1 MELKKFEDLNISSE
15 VKRAIRDL
23 GFENATPIQSQS
35 IDLILDGKDIFGQ
48 SQTGTGKTGA
58 FAIPCIEKIDGSNKN
73 LQAIVLCPTRELAM
87 QVSEEFRKFLKYKKD
102 VKVLPVYGGQQ
113 IDRQIT
119 ALRKGVQIVVG
130 TPGRVMDHMR
140 RKTIKFSDLK
150 MVILDEADE
159 MLNMGFREDIE
170 SILEKTNQDR
180 QTILFSATLPKA
192 ILKIINTFQN
202 DPEHIKIQKKEITVT
217 NIEQKYM
224 VVPERSKF
232 EALCRVIDVQ
242 NPNLAIVF
250 CNTKRR
256 VDDVVEK
263 LQKRGYFAA
272 GLHGDLKQL
281 QRDVVMKKFRTRTL
295 RVLVAT
301 DVAARG
307 IDVDDVE
314 LVLNFDLPQE
324 AEYYVHRIGRTGRA
338 GKKGFS
344 VSLVTSREI
353 RRLKEII
360 SYTKSVINED
370 KPPSIT
376 DIEKAKSEQ
385 YFASIKKVMEKDN
398 LEKYKQLIYNYV
410 GEGYELIDIAS
421 AILKLQLHNDAI
433 EDVDFNERRRGRDNN
448 RGSNNNGGGRRG
460 NNGGKTSGKGSGNL
474 DGKSSTRLFFNVG
487 KKDRI
492 SPKDLVGAIANE
504 SGISSNNIGSIDI
517 FNEFSFVDVSKN
529 FADTVLSKVNGK
541 KLRGK
546 SISVE
551 KAKKNKR

>member
-1 MELKKFEDLNISSE
+1 MEAMKFEDLNISSD

-23 GFENATPIQSQS
+23 GFEYATPIQSQS
-35 IDLILDGKDIFGQ
+35 IDLILEGRDIFGQ

-58 FAIPCIEKIDGSNKN
+58 FAIPCIEKIDPTDRN
-73 LQAIVLCPTRELAM
+73 LQAIILCPTRELAM

-113 IDRQIT
+113 IDRQIM
-119 ALRKGVQIVVG
+119 ALRKGVQIVIG

-140 RKTIKFSDLK
+140 RKTIKFENLK

-170 SILEKTNQDR
+170 TILKKTNQDR
-180 QTILFSATLPKA
+180 QTILFSATLPKT

-202 DPEHIKIQKKEITVT
+202 NPEHIKIQKKEVTVS
-217 NIEQKYM
+217 NIQQKYM

-263 LQKRGYFAA
+263 LQHRGFFAA

-281 QRDVVMKKFRTRTL
+281 QRDVVMKKFRSRTL
-295 RVLVAT
+295 RILVAT

-314 LVLNFDLPQE
+314 LVVNFDLPQE

-338 GKKGFS
+338 GKSGFS
-344 VSLVTSREI
+344 VSLIPSREI

-360 SYTKSVINED
+360 RYTKSVISED
-370 KPPSIT
+370 KPPSINQ
-376 DIEKAKSEQ
+376 IEQARAEQ
-385 YFASIKKVMEKDN
+385 YFSKVKKV
-398 LEKYKQLIYNYV
+398 LENDDLKKYKELVYAYV
-410 GEGYELIDIAS
+410 NEGYDLLDITS
-421 AILKLQLHNDAI
+421 AILKLQLYTPT
-433 EDVDFNERRRGRDNN
+433 VDNVSFTDNKRSSQSNSGGN
-448 RGSNNNGGGRRG
+448 RGGGQNKGGRK
-460 NNGGKTSGKGSGNL
+460 NGSSKGGNL
-474 DGKSSTRLFFNVG
+474 LGKNSIRLFFNVG

-492 SPKDLVGAIANE
+492 GPKDLVGAIANE
-504 SGISSNNIGSIDI
+504 SGISSSNIGSIDI
-517 FNEFSFVDVSKN
+517 FNEFSFVDISKD

-546 SISVE
+546 SIAVE
-551 KAKKNKR
+551 KAKKNKN